1 MSSLNVDKLN
11 VSVGIELPS
20 YTSSNRP
27 TGSVGLMIFNSTS
40 GTVEIYDGNSWIST
54 GQGGIEATGGIV
66 SVSGNFKMHAFTQP
80 GTSTFQVTSVPAGT
94 QAEVL
99 VVAGGGGGGGSHGG
113 GGGGGAGG
121 VVHHTSYPIAVGSYN
136 VVVGDG
142 GVSGTGFNAN
152 SGNDSSS
159 HGRPGGDSYFDNIH
173 AIGGGGGNE
182 SFYYF
187 SI

>member
-20 YTSSNRP
+20 YTASNRP
-27 TGSVGLMIFNSTS
+27 TGTVGLMIFNSTS
-40 GTVEIYDGNSWIST
+40 GTVEIYDGSNWIST

-99 VVAGGGGGGGSHGG
+99 VVA
-113 GGGGGAGG
+113 
-121 VVHHTSYPIAVGSYN
+121 
-136 VVVGDG
+136 
-142 GVSGTGFNAN
+142 
-152 SGNDSSS
+152 
-159 HGRPGGDSYFDNIH
+159 
-173 AIGGGGGNE
+173 
-182 SFYYF
+182 
-187 SI
+187 